1 MHELSIVMSIVDAA
15 EEQVKSYHATEVESI
30 DLEIGALAGV
40 DDHALEF
47 AWEAGVKNTILE
59 KAKRVIHKQRG
70 WAKCLECDC
79 EFEIKEV
86 YDPCPL
92 CNEHLI
98 QILHGK
104 ELKIQSMVLLN

>member
-15 EEQVKSYHATEVESI
+15 EDQVKHHLAKEVESI

-47 AWEAGVKNTILE
+47 AWEAGVKNTVLE
-59 KAKRVIHKQRG
+59 KAQRNIHKQKG
-70 WAKCLECDC
+70 WAKCVECDC
-79 EFEIKEV
+79 EFEIKEL
-86 YDPCPL
+86 YDPCPI
-92 CNEHLI
+92 CGEYLI
-98 QILHGK
+98 QILQGK